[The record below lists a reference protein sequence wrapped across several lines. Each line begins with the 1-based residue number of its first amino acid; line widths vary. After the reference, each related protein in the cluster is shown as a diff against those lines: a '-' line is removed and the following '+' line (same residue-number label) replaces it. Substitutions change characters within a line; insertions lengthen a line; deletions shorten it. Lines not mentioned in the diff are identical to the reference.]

1 MEATLNLEV
10 ICDDCKSQ
18 LETMIDNSSSSVRVE
33 VALCKKCRP
42 EPATEVS
49 VDLVINNNMDSKTLL
64 LNIE

>member
-33 VALCKKCRP
+33 VVSCKKCRP
-42 EPATEVS
+42 EPATEIS
-49 VDLVINNNMDSKTLL
+49 LDLVINNNMDSKTLQL
-64 LNIE
+64 EVN